1 MRPKKQ
7 RIVMGILA
15 LVMVAALILPMLATV
30 VPLGGGR
37 YETVV
42 E

>member
-15 LVMVAALILPMLATV
+15 VVMVIALVLPMLGT
-30 VPLGGGR
+30 LWTR
-37 YETVV
+37 
-42 E
+42 

>member
-15 LVMVAALILPMLATV
+15 VVMVIALILPMV
-30 VPLGGGR
+30 SIFWMR
-37 YETVV
+37 
-42 E
+42 